1 MQLTLRPVCRGNW
14 APVVVQIKPGRN
26 SPLPLYVAK
35 GDRVELGGQRYRV
48 VEVLT

>member
-1 MQLTLRPVCRGNW
+1 MQLTLRPIGRGNW
-14 APVVVQIKPGRN
+14 QPVVLTIKPGRN

-35 GDRVELGGQRYRV
+35 GQKLELGGQRYRV